1 MKKATFIGRLLA
13 YLLDGII
20 VLLISSIVA
29 SGFASRKVED
39 LQNELESAITN
50 YTTGEITI
58 EKYLEQT
65 QTLTYEIEKN
75 SIAVN
80 VVYVVISIG
89 YFVVFQF
96 LNKGQTIGKKIM
108 KIRIVNEK
116 EENPNIGQ
124 IITRTLIVNQ
134 ILPNILVIIFVV
146 LLSKNQFL
154 SVYSAITTITYIFII
169 VSSLMILYRNDK
181 LGLHDLLSKT
191 KVVKE
196 GK

>member
-1 MKKATFIGRLLA
+1 
-13 YLLDGII
+13 
-20 VLLISSIVA
+20 
-29 SGFASRKVED
+29 
-39 LQNELESAITN
+39 
-50 YTTGEITI
+50 
-58 EKYLEQT
+58 
-65 QTLTYEIEKN
+65 
-75 SIAVN
+75 
-80 VVYVVISIG
+80 
-89 YFVVFQF
+89 
-96 LNKGQTIGKKIM
+96 M